1 MSPRWEPNPDI
12 RRGRTVIYTLHAHL
26 VFTPKYRR
34 GPFTDE
40 ILRRCEEVMRAVC
53 ADFETELV
61 EFNGER
67 DHVHLLVHYPP
78 KVSISKLV
86 GSLKGVSARRL
97 RLGAPP
103 GRRLG
108 ESTPTTSANT
118 CGARTSGHPR
128 TSRRA
133 VAEHRWPS
141 SRSTSSSK
149 DVRRDL
155 HVRAILRS
163 DSSRA

>member
-12 RRGRTVIYTLHAHL
+12 RRGRSVVYTLHAHL

-40 ILRRCEEVMRAVC
+40 ILGRCEEVMRDVC
-53 ADFETELV
+53 TDFGAELR

-78 KVSISKLV
+78 KVAISRLV

-97 RLGAPP
+97 RQEFPGHIRKYLWGEHLWSPSYFAASCGGAPLSVIKAYIENQKRP
-103 GRRLG
+103 G
-108 ESTPTTSANT
+108 
-118 CGARTSGHPR
+118 
-128 TSRRA
+128 
-133 VAEHRWPS
+133 
-141 SRSTSSSK
+141 
-149 DVRRDL
+149 
-155 HVRAILRS
+155 
-163 DSSRA
+163 

>member
-1 MSPRWEPNPDI
+1 MLREA
-12 RRGRTVIYTLHAHL
+12 AHL

-78 KVSISKLV
+78 KVSLSKLV
-86 GSLKGVSARRL
+86 GSLKSVSARRL
-97 RLGAPP
+97 RQEYPDHIRKYLWSAHFRSPSYFAASSGGAP
-103 GRRLG
+103 
-108 ESTPTTSANT
+108 SAAIKEYIEQQN
-118 CGARTSGHPR
+118 
-128 TSRRA
+128 
-133 VAEHRWPS
+133 
-141 SRSTSSSK
+141 
-149 DVRRDL
+149 VRRDL
-155 HVRAILRS
+155 HVRAIQKS